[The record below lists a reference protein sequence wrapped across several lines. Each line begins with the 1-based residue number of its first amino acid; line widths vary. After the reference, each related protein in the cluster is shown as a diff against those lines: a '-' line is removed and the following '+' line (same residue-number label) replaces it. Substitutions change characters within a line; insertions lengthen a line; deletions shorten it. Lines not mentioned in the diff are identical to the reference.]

1 MKYEDQLLAFLF
13 VGETVITI
21 KEKLGLSV
29 NEINNSLI
37 NTDLVVCPNCQI
49 IQSINGLIG
58 DLTNNCPIC
67 NSKVLKDLK

>member
-1 MKYEDQLLAFLF
+1 MKYEDQLLASLF
-13 VGETVITI
+13 VGETVTTI

-37 NTDLVVCPNCQI
+37 NTDLVVCPNCLI

-58 DLTNNCPIC
+58 DLTNNCSIC
-67 NSKVLKDLK
+67 NAKVLKV

>member
-1 MKYEDQLLAFLF
+1 MKYEDQLLASLF
-13 VGETVITI
+13 IGETVTTI

-67 NSKVLKDLK
+67 NSKVLKV

>member
-1 MKYEDQLLAFLF
+1 MKYEDQLLSSLF
-13 VGETVITI
+13 IGETVTTI

-67 NSKVLKDLK
+67 NSKVLKV

>member
-1 MKYEDQLLAFLF
+1 MKFEDQLLASLF
-13 VGETVITI
+13 IGETITTI
-21 KEKLGLSV
+21 KEKLGLSI

-37 NTDLVVCPNCQI
+37 NTDLVVCPNCLI

-67 NSKVLKDLK
+67 NSKVLKV

>member
-1 MKYEDQLLAFLF
+1 MKYEDQLLASLF
-13 VGETVITI
+13 VGETVTTI

-67 NSKVLKDLK
+67 NSKVLKV

>member
-1 MKYEDQLLAFLF
+1 MKYEDQLLACLF
-13 VGETVITI
+13 IGETVTTI

-37 NTDLVVCPNCQI
+37 NTDLVVCPNCLI

-67 NSKVLKDLK
+67 NFKVLKDSK

>member
-1 MKYEDQLLAFLF
+1 MKYEDQLLASLF
-13 VGETVITI
+13 IGETVTTI

-37 NTDLVVCPNCQI
+37 NTDLVVCPNCLI

-67 NSKVLKDLK
+67 NSKVLKD

>member
-1 MKYEDQLLAFLF
+1 MKFEDQLLASLF
-13 VGETVITI
+13 IGETVTTI

-37 NTDLVVCPNCQI
+37 NTDLVVCPNCLI

-67 NSKVLKDLK
+67 NAKVLKV